1 MVEKAILELPEL
13 LENAGYYRESRRMKR
28 RFCEKQA
35 ERIAEKLIRGL
46 KHEEKEKTLQEKTF
60 VQRQA

>member
-1 MVEKAILELPEL
+1 MNEEKPILELPEL
-13 LENAGYYRESRRMKR
+13 LRNAGYYRESRRMKR

-46 KHEEKEKTLQEKTF
+46 KHEEKEKTL
-60 VQRQA
+60 